1 MKVILLEDVKALGKK
16 GQLVDINDGYAR
28 NFILKKKLGIE
39 ATPKNLND
47 LKLKKANEEKIAK
60 EIYEQAQ
67 VFAEDIKE
75 KYITVTMKTGEG
87 GRTFGSVSTKEIAAA
102 AKEQLGLA
110 RNEIFARHGRMFDT
124 AEIQQYFDSRSW
136 YVPKYAPA
144 EFDAMG
150 DGIFNEY
157 EKYNMESIK
166 ALEDKL
172 G

>member
-102 AKEQLGLA
+102 AEEQLGLDIDKKKLQLA
-110 RNEIFARHGRMFDT
+110 EPIRTLGTTIVPYRVHPKVT
-124 AEIQQYFDSRSW
+124 AQLTVKVKE
-136 YVPKYAPA
+136 
-144 EFDAMG
+144 M
-150 DGIFNEY
+150 
-157 EKYNMESIK
+157 
-166 ALEDKL
+166 
-172 G
+172 

>member
-1 MKVILLEDVKALGKK
+1 MVSLSLRKNRGGTGAQTQPSPENNAASGEYILPTSNSEYLTEETLRGKAL
-16 GQLVDINDGYAR
+16 
-28 NFILKKKLGIE
+28 
-39 ATPKNLND
+39 T
-47 LKLKKANEEKIAK
+47 
-60 EIYEQAQ
+60 
-67 VFAEDIKE
+67 
-75 KYITVTMKTGEG
+75 
-87 GRTFGSVSTKEIAAA
+87 
-102 AKEQLGLA
+102 KEQLGLA

>member
-1 MKVILLEDVKALGKK
+1 MSVLHNFFFQTLSPLFPGFPGLLFLFYRETLRGK
-16 GQLVDINDGYAR
+16 GL
-28 NFILKKKLGIE
+28 
-39 ATPKNLND
+39 T
-47 LKLKKANEEKIAK
+47 
-60 EIYEQAQ
+60 
-67 VFAEDIKE
+67 
-75 KYITVTMKTGEG
+75 
-87 GRTFGSVSTKEIAAA
+87 
-102 AKEQLGLA
+102 KEQLGLA

>member
-1 MKVILLEDVKALGKK
+1 MR
-16 GQLVDINDGYAR
+16 Q
-28 NFILKKKLGIE
+28 
-39 ATPKNLND
+39 P
-47 LKLKKANEEKIAK
+47 
-60 EIYEQAQ
+60 
-67 VFAEDIKE
+67 E
-75 KYITVTMKTGEG
+75 KYILPTSNSEYLTEETLISKGLT
-87 GRTFGSVSTKEIAAA
+87 
-102 AKEQLGLA
+102 KEQLGLA

-124 AEIQQYFDSRSW
+124 PEIQQYFDSRS
-136 YVPKYAPA
+136 KYAPA

>member
-102 AKEQLGLA
+102 AKEQLGLDIDKKKLQLA
-110 RNEIFARHGRMFDT
+110 EPIRTLGTTIVPYRIHPKVT
-124 AEIQQYFDSRSW
+124 AQLTVKVKE
-136 YVPKYAPA
+136 
-144 EFDAMG
+144 M
-150 DGIFNEY
+150 
-157 EKYNMESIK
+157 
-166 ALEDKL
+166 
-172 G
+172 

>member
-1 MKVILLEDVKALGKK
+1 MAEEADIIRWILPGIPTHEIFTRREAALTGFPCLFEK
-16 GQLVDINDGYAR
+16 
-28 NFILKKKLGIE
+28 
-39 ATPKNLND
+39 T
-47 LKLKKANEEKIAK
+47 EEL
-60 EIYEQAQ
+60 QA
-67 VFAEDIKE
+67 APENN
-75 KYITVTMKTGEG
+75 
-87 GRTFGSVSTKEIAAA
+87 AAA
-102 AKEQLGLA
+102 GEYILPTSNSEYLTEETLISKGLTKEQLGLA

>member
-1 MKVILLEDVKALGKK
+1 
-16 GQLVDINDGYAR
+16 
-28 NFILKKKLGIE
+28 
-39 ATPKNLND
+39 
-47 LKLKKANEEKIAK
+47 
-60 EIYEQAQ
+60 
-67 VFAEDIKE
+67 
-75 KYITVTMKTGEG
+75 
-87 GRTFGSVSTKEIAAA
+87 
-102 AKEQLGLA
+102 
-110 RNEIFARHGRMFDT
+110 MFDT

>member
-1 MKVILLEDVKALGKK
+1 MAEEADIIRWILPGIPTHEIFTRREAALTGFPCLFEKTEELQADRCSRLRRTMRQPENTYCEYLTEETLISK
-16 GQLVDINDGYAR
+16 GL
-28 NFILKKKLGIE
+28 
-39 ATPKNLND
+39 T
-47 LKLKKANEEKIAK
+47 
-60 EIYEQAQ
+60 
-67 VFAEDIKE
+67 
-75 KYITVTMKTGEG
+75 
-87 GRTFGSVSTKEIAAA
+87 
-102 AKEQLGLA
+102 KEQLGLA